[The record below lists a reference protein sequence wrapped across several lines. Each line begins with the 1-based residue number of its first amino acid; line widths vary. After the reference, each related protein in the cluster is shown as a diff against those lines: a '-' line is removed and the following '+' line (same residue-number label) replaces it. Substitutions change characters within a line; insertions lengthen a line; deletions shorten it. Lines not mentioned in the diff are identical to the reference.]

1 MRHVALAA
9 ACAVILSG
17 AGLGA
22 IARGAVAGGSGLPH
36 FPATPARAHVA
47 LGPVQVLARP
57 VRPGEEVATPIAEA
71 ARARYGRID
80 GLSRVRVK
88 PLPGGEGGLV
98 AGVAIRWR

>member
-22 IARGAVAGGSGLPH
+22 LARGAVAGLPL

-47 LGPVQVLARP
+47 LGPVRVLARP
-57 VRPGEEVATPIAEA
+57 VRPGEEVAMPIAEA
-71 ARARYGRID
+71 ARARYGRVD
-80 GLSRVRVK
+80 GLSRVRVE
-88 PLPGGEGGLV
+88 PLPGGQGGLV